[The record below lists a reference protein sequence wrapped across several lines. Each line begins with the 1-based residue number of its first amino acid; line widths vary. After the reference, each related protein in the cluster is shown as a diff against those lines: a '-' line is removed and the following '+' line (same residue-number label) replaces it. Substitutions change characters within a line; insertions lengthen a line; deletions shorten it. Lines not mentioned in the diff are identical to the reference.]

1 MTAAASRSAVWRR
14 KRRKREEKQRGRDE
28 EWQGCERWKVES
40 GGCRVR
46 EKGSCIRQ
54 GASAD
59 VKQRARIAK

>member
-1 MTAAASRSAVWRR
+1 MKSGKGVRDGRWR
-14 KRRKREEKQRGRDE
+14 G
-28 EWQGCERWKVES
+28 

>member
-1 MTAAASRSAVWRR
+1 M
-14 KRRKREEKQRGRDE
+14 EEKEEKTRGEARGE
-28 EWQGCERWKVES
+28 GEMKSGKGVRGGRWR
-40 GGCRVR
+40 GAGCRVR

>member
-1 MTAAASRSAVWRR
+1 MKSGKGVRGGRWR
-14 KRRKREEKQRGRDE
+14 G
-28 EWQGCERWKVES
+28 